1 MVDTD
6 NKTVRNT
13 PWDAKDLVALYSL
26 DIIAVLVEI
35 DIEDKIIV
43 IDKSK
48 L

>member
-6 NKTVRNT
+6 NKAARNT
-13 PWDAKDLVALYSL
+13 PWDAKDLVALYL
-26 DIIAVLVEI
+26 LAIIAVLVEI